1 MSKPF
6 TPREYGSIIVDHI
19 LEHRRCAVW
28 APMGFGKTVN
38 TLTALDAADL
48 MTGDV
53 WPALALGP
61 LRVAR
66 KVWSEETQ
74 KWDHTKHIRVSKVI
88 GNAEERIAALMR
100 PAEIYAMNYENVAWL
115 VKFLKTRKIM
125 PFKTIISDEARRLKA
140 HRIKQGGAMTA
151 ALAEIA
157 WLPQVRRFIELT
169 GTPAPNGLKD
179 LWGQLFYLDK
189 GTRLGSTYD
198 SFENRWFAYKR
209 IRDAIHAH
217 KTHIQTVIHPH
228 SDKEIH
234 ELVAD
239 LCLSLNV
246 EDWFDVALPIFIQ
259 IPVDMPKE
267 ARRHYREMERKLF
280 TLIEGHEIEAFAA
293 AAKSQKLLQ
302 LANGAAYLD
311 EDVESDDDP
320 RARAYKV
327 THDAK
332 IEALESLVEE
342 SGGMPLLVAYNFKSD
357 LARLLKAFPEGR
369 ALKTEKDEDDFKAGK
384 IPLLFVHPKSAGHG
398 IDGFQNVTNIAVFF
412 GENWDMELR
421 QQVIE
426 RIGPVRQMQSG
437 FNRPVYVYDI
447 IAADSVD
454 EDVLTRHESK
464 KTVQELLLAAAQRR
478 KRNG

>member
-6 TPREYGSIIVDHI
+6 TPRDYGHLIVDHI
-19 LEHRRCAVW
+19 VEHPRCAVW

-38 TLTALDAADL
+38 TLTALDSSSL
-48 MTGDV
+48 IGGDV

-74 KWDHTKHIRVSKVI
+74 KWDHTAGIRVSKVI
-88 GNAEERIAALMR
+88 GTAAERHEALMR
-100 PAEIYAMNYENVAWL
+100 PAEIYAMNYENVPWL
-115 VKFLKTRKIM
+115 VESLKDRRMM
-125 PFKTIISDEARRLKA
+125 PFRTIIADEARKLKA

-157 WLPQVRRFIELT
+157 WHPKVKRFIELT

-179 LWGQLFYLDK
+179 LWGQAWFLDK
-189 GTRLGSTYD
+189 GQRLGTTYD

-228 SDKEIH
+228 SDREIH
-234 ELVAD
+234 ALVAD
-239 LCLSLNV
+239 LCLALKV
-246 EDWFDVALPIFIQ
+246 EDWFDVALPIFVQ
-259 IPVDMPKE
+259 IPVDMPPA
-267 ARRHYREMERKLF
+267 ARQHYREMERKLF

-302 LANGAAYLD
+302 MANGAAYLD
-311 EDVESDDDP
+311 EDVQNDDDP
-320 RARAYKV
+320 RARAFKV
-327 THDAK
+327 IHDAK
-332 IEALESLVEE
+332 IEALASLVEE

-369 ALKTEKDEDDFKAGK
+369 ALKSEKDEDDFKAGK

-398 IDGFQNVTNIAVFF
+398 IDGFQNVTNIVVFF

-426 RIGPVRQMQSG
+426 RVGPVRQMQSG

-447 IAADSVD
+447 VAADSID

-464 KTVQELLLAAAQRR
+464 KSVQELLLAAAQRR
-478 KRNG
+478 KQNG